1 MQRWIVLVVVLLLAS
16 GAIYVSE
23 RRKAEAP
30 VSPQAVLTMAADLQR
45 GTSRVPAAAT
55 RISDAEEIQIG
66 DSMAA
71 RATMRFGSAAQDPDD
86 AVVEAYIQKIGSH
99 LAARAQRKLPYRVHY
114 IPEVRFENAFALPG
128 GHVFIGKGLLA
139 LMDSEDQLAA
149 VLGHEIEH
157 IDRRHCVERVQLEA
171 KMRKLPLGVAGAL
184 AEIPVEIFQAGYTK
198 NQELEADS
206 EGTRLAVRAGYSYLG
221 AVRLF
226 EAMDKHSGRK
236 APAAERK
243 SLRREIGKLA
253 VQTVIGYFESH
264 PPKED
269 RIRQIRDLAEREG
282 WQARTEKPLPAAI
295 AARVKAKPAAAASA
309 ARERSPFGRCGSMS
323 FRLSPATAAGVC
335 WQADSPLTLPVLALT
350 ALLSA
355 SSK

>member
-1 MQRWIVLVVVLLLAS
+1 MVLGVVLLLAG

-23 RRKAEAP
+23 RRKPEAP
-30 VSPQAVLTMAADLQR
+30 VSPSAVLTMAADVQR
-45 GTSRVPAAAT
+45 GASRVPAAAT

-71 RATMRFGSAAQDPDD
+71 RAAMMFGSAAQDPD
-86 AVVEAYIQKIGSH
+86 AVVVETYIQKIGSH
-99 LAARAQRKLPYRVHY
+99 LAARAQRKLPYRFHY
-114 IPEVRFENAFALPG
+114 VPQGGFENAFALPG

-157 IDRRHCVERVQLEA
+157 IDRRHCVERVQPEA
-171 KMRKLPLGVAGAL
+171 QMRKLPLGAVGAL

-206 EGTRLAVRAGYSYLG
+206 EGTRLAVRAGYSYQG

-226 EAMDKHSGRK
+226 EAMEKHSGTK
-236 APAAERK
+236 AAAERK

-264 PPKED
+264 PPKAE
-269 RIRQIRDLAEREG
+269 RIRHVRELAEREG
-282 WQARTEKPLPAAI
+282 WQAPSEKPMPTAI
-295 AARVKAKPAAAASA
+295 AQHVKAKAAPTVSA
-309 ARERSPFGRCGSMS
+309 
-323 FRLSPATAAGVC
+323 
-335 WQADSPLTLPVLALT
+335 
-350 ALLSA
+350 
-355 SSK
+355 K